1 MILDGFEALGT
12 ETHLA
17 VGTKLTNDPRVIP
30 LAASPHLDYRNSL
43 RARKL
48 AIAETR
54 LRTEKWLG
62 LEGFEHPHSRRVL
75 ELAGAKP
82 DLILLINLHG
92 NYFDLR
98 VLPQLSRQA
107 PVVARLCDSWLF
119 TGHCACPPSCS
130 RWETGCGACPDLSIP
145 PAVIRDLTRMNWH
158 RKRRILSASRIAV
171 TTPSHWLL
179 ERAQR
184 SILAPAIKETKVIP
198 NGVDLNLFTPGSRDS
213 ARRSL
218 DLDAKAQILLFVAH
232 EGRANPFKDF
242 ATLRSAMQLLRH
254 RERGAPSKLE
264 LLVVGR
270 EGPLEIIGPNVRI
283 RHLSHRER
291 DELVRLYRAADLYVH
306 AAPEETFCN
315 TAAEASA
322 CGIPAVVACA
332 GGIRE
337 VVEHKRTGL
346 HVTPGR
352 ADELANALLSLLDD
366 KASCERMGRAAAAR
380 AHMQFDD
387 TKNIAELHAWCEQ
400 VVSTWQPPL
409 PTRSLPSLSASN
421 AGGTR

>member
-1 MILDGFEALGT
+1 MNTTDRAGGAEHSARMILDGFEALGT

-119 TGHCACPPSCS
+119 TGHCACPPGCS

-158 RKRRILSASRIAV
+158 RKRRILSASRLADDHSV
-171 TTPSHWLL
+171 TLAA
-179 ERAQR
+179 RAR
-184 SILAPAIKETKVIP
+184 SASILAPAIKR
-198 NGVDLNLFTPGSRDS
+198 L
-213 ARRSL
+213 RSSPMASTL
-218 DLDAKAQILLFVAH
+218 ISSHPDHVTAH
-232 EGRANPFKDF
+232 EGRSTWMPKLRSCCLSLTKAEPIRSRILRRCDRLCSCSDTVNVVPQASSNSWSWVERVRSRSSVQTCASVISHTVKGTSWSASIEPLISMFTPLQRRLSAIRPLRRAPAGYLRWWHVPAEF
-242 ATLRSAMQLLRH
+242 ARSSNINVQVFTLRRD
-254 RERGAPSKLE
+254 
-264 LLVVGR
+264 
-270 EGPLEIIGPNVRI
+270 GPMSWPT
-283 RHLSHRER
+283 
-291 DELVRLYRAADLYVH
+291 LY
-306 AAPEETFCN
+306 
-315 TAAEASA
+315 
-322 CGIPAVVACA
+322 
-332 GGIRE
+332 
-337 VVEHKRTGL
+337 
-346 HVTPGR
+346 
-352 ADELANALLSLLDD
+352 
-366 KASCERMGRAAAAR
+366 
-380 AHMQFDD
+380 
-387 TKNIAELHAWCEQ
+387 
-400 VVSTWQPPL
+400 
-409 PTRSLPSLSASN
+409 
-421 AGGTR
+421 